1 MTTRPSYYMNTL
13 SSRKRDYLQEAGL
26 LILAFFFFMYTAGSV
41 YGQEDAYSIIFDGA
55 IVIALAMLLRGAIP
69 LWQYKGYYKWQ
80 GLFIAFLAFTLLYTP
95 SQHPDITQMF
105 KLVFKTTTVAIICK
119 DFNGVR
125 KLLLYFAFVG
135 LGVFFVLYRTGSLFV
150 VGRLGNDLVGNA
162 NTLGLIYSIYFVG
175 AFTSISLATNKYLKI
190 VLIVSSILDL
200 LVLILTGG
208 RKFLLFA
215 SVFVYVSFL
224 LTTKQKMSKIIPLTI
239 LFAILVVLLAY
250 LIMTVD
256 VFYDAIGYRF
266 DGMSSG
272 QAEGVDTQ
280 SDLMKKGI
288 DLFLKKP
295 LFGWGIQGYQAI
307 SGTGFYSH
315 SNYVELLCNFGL
327 FGTILYYSQLI
338 SCWFIMFKNQKYAGE
353 EIKIYL
359 PLLSAIFVIDI
370 FSISF
375 NQTAFIPLF
384 VMLISGFCYRLSH
397 NRILTQ

>member
-1 MTTRPSYYMNTL
+1 MNTL
-13 SSRKRDYLQEAGL
+13 AKAKTDYLQEAGL

-41 YGQEDAYSIIFDGA
+41 YGQEDAYGVIFNGA
-55 IVIALAMLLRGAIP
+55 IAIALLMLVRGKSR
-69 LWQYKGYYKWQ
+69 LWQYKRYYIWQ
-80 GLFIAFLAFTLLYTP
+80 GLFISFLAFTLLYTP
-95 SQHPDITQMF
+95 SQSPDIMQMF

-119 DFNGVR
+119 DFDGFR
-125 KLLLYFAFVG
+125 RLLLYFAIVG
-135 LGVFFVLYRTGSLFV
+135 LGVFFVLYRTGGLFV

-162 NTLGLIYSIYFVG
+162 NTLGLIYSVYFVG
-175 AFTSISLATNKYLKI
+175 AFTSISLTTNKYLKI
-190 VLIVSSILDL
+190 VLIASCILDI

-208 RKFLLFA
+208 RKFLLFTG
-215 SVFVYVSFL
+215 VFVYVSFL
-224 LTTKQKMSKIIPLTI
+224 LTTKQKMSKVITFSL
-239 LFAILVVLLAY
+239 LFAILISIVAY

-256 VFYDAIGYRF
+256 IFYDAIGYRF

-280 SDLMKKGI
+280 SYLMKKGI
-288 DLFLKKP
+288 ELFLQRP
-295 LFGWGIQGYQAI
+295 FWGWGIQGYQAI

-327 FGTILYYSQLI
+327 FGTFLYYSQLI
-338 SCWFIMFKNQKYAGE
+338 TCLIIMLRYKKHAGD

-359 PLLSAIFVIDI
+359 PLLTSIFVIDI

-384 VMLISGFCYRLSH
+384 VMFISGYCYRLSH
-397 NRILTQ
+397 NRLLTQ